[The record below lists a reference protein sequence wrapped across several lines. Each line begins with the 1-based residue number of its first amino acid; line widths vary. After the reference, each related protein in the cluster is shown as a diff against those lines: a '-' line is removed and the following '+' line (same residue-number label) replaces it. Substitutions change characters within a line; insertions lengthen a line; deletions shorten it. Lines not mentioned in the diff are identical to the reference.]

1 MGTRPLPN
9 YWRTY
14 RKRSALTQQELATL
28 LGSAYGSKVSRY
40 ERDTRLPTLE
50 TLIAYEILFKVPWR
64 ELLPGEYNRV
74 YQQIRQRAQAL
85 SREIDAKTPWT
96 PALQRKF
103 DFLTDIINAP
113 HSHTS

>member
-1 MGTRPLPN
+1 MSTKQLPS

-14 RKRSALTQQELATL
+14 RKRNALTQRELARL
-28 LGSAYGSKVSRY
+28 LGSSYGSKVSRY
-40 ERDTRLPTLE
+40 ERAARLPTLD

-74 YQQIRQRAQAL
+74 YKQIRERAQAL
-85 SREIDAKTPWT
+85 SRDIDAKTPWT

-103 DFLTDIINAP
+103 DFIANIINVP
-113 HSHTS
+113 PSHPS